1 MSWTFKG
8 EQAFV
13 NINISLEIFCRQVES
28 WKMFQSF
35 YNILGIV
42 HLFWF
47 LFGSINVLPSAI
59 MDGLYLSDQIIND
72 YNCSYPV
79 RFWFC
84 AMVLSLQWLLLVVT
98 LVWYY
103 CHVSPRGEKLDW
115 THFHDQDSRRTSLTN
130 NSSFYSFPRISSGI
144 Q

>member
-1 MSWTFKG
+1 
-8 EQAFV
+8 
-13 NINISLEIFCRQVES
+13 
-28 WKMFQSF
+28 MFQSF

-47 LFGSINVLPSAI
+47 LFGCVNVLPPAI
-59 MDGLYLSDQIIND
+59 MDGFYLSDQVISD

-98 LVWYY
+98 LAWYY
-103 CHVSPRGEKLDW
+103 SDVSCQGEKMNS
-115 THFHDQDSRRTSLTN
+115 THFYQEDLRTSSAEL
-130 NSSFYSFPRISSGI
+130 SSLYSFPRISSGM

>member
-1 MSWTFKG
+1 
-8 EQAFV
+8 
-13 NINISLEIFCRQVES
+13 
-28 WKMFQSF
+28 MFQSF

-47 LFGSINVLPSAI
+47 LFGSVNVLPPAI
-59 MDGLYLSDQIIND
+59 MDGFYLSDQIISD

-98 LVWYY
+98 LAWYY
-103 CHVSPRGEKLDW
+103 SDVFCQGKETNW
-115 THFHDQDSRRTSLTN
+115 TLLEDLRTSSAEL
-130 NSSFYSFPRISSGI
+130 SSFYSFPQISSGI